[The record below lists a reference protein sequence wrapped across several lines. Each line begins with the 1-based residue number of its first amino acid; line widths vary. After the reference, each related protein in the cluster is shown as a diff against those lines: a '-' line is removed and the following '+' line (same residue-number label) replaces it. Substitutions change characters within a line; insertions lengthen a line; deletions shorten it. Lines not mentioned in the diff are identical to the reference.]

1 MRPAIMEK
9 RRNITRLDNTKR
21 RRIMLTRRGRTQS
34 TPGAILKMR
43 LRLTTKNTAI
53 IRKVRSS
60 RLYAKGTIRQIAVDA
75 SSARVEITFS
85 MPIAKV
91 LDL

>member
-1 MRPAIMEK
+1 MSKKAAEHHKKASEHHTHAARHHGEAAKHYEAGQHA
-9 RRNITRLDNTKR
+9 R

-53 IRKVRSS
+53 NNEK
-60 RLYAKGTIRQIAVDA
+60 
-75 SSARVEITFS
+75 
-85 MPIAKV
+85 
-91 LDL
+91 

>member
-53 IRKVRSS
+53 NNEK
-60 RLYAKGTIRQIAVDA
+60 
-75 SSARVEITFS
+75 
-85 MPIAKV
+85 
-91 LDL
+91 